1 MREAPGQ
8 RSARQVRSV
17 SRRVTKGRFRALRV
31 MIARLVRR
39 GVTST
44 NLDRHGWIVVVDR
57 RTRLR

>member
-1 MREAPGQ
+1 M
-8 RSARQVRSV
+8 

-57 RTRLR
+57 RTKLR